1 MHKLE
6 TLPKSILCDGTPY
19 SISVYVTAWNK
30 LCVCYKKM
38 FPSKELKDSFKE
50 TIFSQVV
57 EQSMT
62 AKPEFSEC
70 VFDIV
75 DCPNFESAVDMLE
88 RRLKDGLH
96 NTKVEVLKE
105 N

>member
-6 TLPKSILCDGTPY
+6 TLPKSVLCNDIPY
-19 SISVYVTAWNK
+19 SLSVHVTAWNK

-57 EQSMT
+57 EPQMIT
-62 AKPEFSEC
+62 NPEYSEC
-70 VFDIV
+70 EYDIV

-88 RRLKDGLH
+88 CRLNDGLK
-96 NTKVEVLKE
+96 TSVVEIYKD
-105 N
+105 

>member
-6 TLPKSILCDGTPY
+6 TLPKSVLCDGTPY

-38 FPSKELKDSFKE
+38 LPSKEVKDSFKN

-57 EQSMT
+57 EPQMT
-62 AKPEFSEC
+62 AKPEYSEC
-70 VFDIV
+70 EYDIV

-88 RRLKDGLH
+88 RRLKNGLH
-96 NTKVEVLKE
+96 KAKVELFK
-105 N
+105 